1 MTPERRWRLAILV
14 VGVLSLGLAVAG
26 SQAAAR
32 LASRA
37 LAERSAR
44 SVAEYLRLV
53 TRAATP
59 PARGFDLPDLLI
71 RVRGLEAL
79 GLETPDIEVY
89 AATAPLAEATAEP
102 LAPSSLATLREG
114 STVIWDRGAALAPLR
129 AGDDSVVVGAVAV
142 RPPSVE
148 PLWAAGLALPALLAV
163 LPVAF
168 ACARRIRDPDAMRA
182 FERYLLMA
190 TLFGGAVYFDA
201 RFASYD
207 ARKRWTAD
215 TSTLVEEAARTRG
228 RAVITDLA
236 SVATD
241 GALLS
246 PDSAGRLRGARDAT
260 TVRLMPGRNAL
271 RRAPRDAVRPWS
283 LALLALALLGPGV
296 ARLGIARVTPV
307 ESETRGTTVGRRRRP
322 PPTRA
327 RRDPTRAS

>member
-32 LASRA
+32 LASRS

-148 PLWAAGLALPALLAV
+148 PVWAGGLAPPALLAV

-168 ACARRIRDPDAMRA
+168 ACARRIRDPDAIRA

-246 PDSAGRLRGARDAT
+246 QTAPGGCVVRAMPRPSASCLGATRCFEPPVT
-260 TVRLMPGRNAL
+260 RC
-271 RRAPRDAVRPWS
+271 
-283 LALLALALLGPGV
+283 GPG
-296 ARLGIARVTPV
+296 ASRCLRLHCSVLGSLV
-307 ESETRGTTVGRRRRP
+307 SGL
-322 PPTRA
+322 RA
-327 RRDPTRAS
+327 LPLSGPKREGPR